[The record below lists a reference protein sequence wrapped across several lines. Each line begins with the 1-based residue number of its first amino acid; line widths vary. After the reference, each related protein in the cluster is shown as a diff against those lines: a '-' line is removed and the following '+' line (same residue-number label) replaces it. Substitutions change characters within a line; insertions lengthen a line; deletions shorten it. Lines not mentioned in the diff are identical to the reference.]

1 MKLLLVHGRAQEGK
15 SSAKVEEEW
24 MTALR
29 RGFAEL
35 GFSAPFDLRVDA
47 PFYGNKLVEFLDRRA
62 LPQADDVATRG
73 DAVDDGYARFLAEV
87 AVQATEQ
94 NKVPAPELD
103 REMEPGPQER
113 GPENWGWVQAV
124 IRVIDRNT
132 PDVASFG
139 IGELLRDVFVYVNDP
154 PVRRAINKI
163 VAAALTNEPTIVVAH
178 SLGSV
183 VGYEVLREHSGNA
196 VPILV
201 TVGSPLGIRAI
212 RRRLAAPLTMPG
224 GVAGWYNAFDSHDVV
239 ALYPLDTENFG
250 ITPPIENYSLVQNH
264 TDNKHGIDG
273 YLDDAAVARRIANAI
288 RGA

>member
-1 MKLLLVHGRAQEGK
+1 MRLLLVHGRAQEGK
-15 SSAKVEEEW
+15 SSEIVEQEW

-29 RGFAEL
+29 RGFDEL
-35 GFSAPFDLRVDA
+35 GFSTPPDLQVDA
-47 PFYGNKLVEFLDRRA
+47 PFYGDKLVAFLAHRA
-62 LPQADDVATRG
+62 LPKADDVATRG
-73 DAVDDGYARFLAEV
+73 EAVDDGYAQFLAEV
-87 AVQATEQ
+87 AVQATEE
-94 NKVPAPELD
+94 NKVPEVELD
-103 REMEPGPQER
+103 REMERGPQER

-132 PDVASFG
+132 PGVANFG

-154 PVRRAINKI
+154 PVRRAINEI
-163 VAAALTNEPTIVVAH
+163 VAAALTSEPTVVVAH

-183 VGYEVLREHSGNA
+183 VGYEVLREHSSNA
-196 VPILV
+196 VPLLV

-212 RRRLAAPLTMPG
+212 RRRLATPLVMPG
-224 GVAGWYNAFDSHDVV
+224 GVSGWYNAFDSHDVV
-239 ALYPLDTENFG
+239 SLYPLDAANFA
-250 ITPPIENYSLVQNH
+250 ITPPIENYAQVQNH